1 MTDDKLK
8 EHARQIIKDLEFID
22 ETQESYNVLNFVSN
36 EVMNDTRIPK
46 DKKLIVSARIVQ
58 MYVHDEN
65 TEGNT
70 LADFIT
76 RYEGYLAKA
85 TEFYGI
91 EEKYRTKAKAGYL
104 DEIPTSLAFPTMAKY
119 QYSIGLHN
127 EGDAYI
133 QPLTSTDGL
142 SFDDGKMF
150 FANNRIKQISEVEL
164 QNMKTKEGID
174 TINLP
179 LLRTFYSII
188 FNAFQKTNYQQ
199 LKPVITLY
207 VPELA
212 KYLGI
217 RPKGLNKEDINNIII
232 KTQAFHNIVGIQ
244 HGTRNGKPVQSI
256 YPVLNFEG
264 YNEDKNTISISS
276 PYFNNLIM
284 TLYNLAVKKDK
295 DGKPKIKRNGSP
307 AFAMP
312 INSYL
317 VNADIAKE
325 RNKVA
330 VENVFI
336 IAALIEQAGNNI
348 PRIKA
353 STIVERNVQ
362 LQERLQT
369 NAKPNRLLSTTFK
382 KTWELL
388 RTKTTLGQ
396 SYYNIQLPDP
406 KDPAN
411 IPTMKTLETTVFK
424 FQHDGKAKA
433 EKKAKITQK

>member
-8 EHARQIIKDLEFID
+8 DHAKQIIKDLDFID
-22 ETQESYNVLNFVSN
+22 ETQESYKVLNFVSN

-46 DKKLIVSARIVQ
+46 DKKAFVSAKIIQ
-58 MYVHDEN
+58 MYAHEEN
-65 TEGNT
+65 TEGET

-76 RYEGYLAKA
+76 RYKGYLAKA
-85 TEFYGI
+85 MDFFNI
-91 EEKYRTKAKAGYL
+91 EEKSYRTKAKAGDL

-150 FANNRIKQISEVEL
+150 FADNRIKQVSEVEL

-174 TINLP
+174 TIDLP

-212 KYLGI
+212 KYLGL
-217 RPKGLNKEDINNIII
+217 RKSGLSREDITNIII

-244 HGTRNGKPVQSI
+244 HGIRNGKPVQSI

-264 YNEDKNTISISS
+264 YNEENNTISLSS
-276 PYFNNLIM
+276 PYFNNLIR

-307 AFAMP
+307 AFALPM
-312 INSYL
+312 NSYL

-336 IAALIEQAGNNI
+336 IVALIEQAGNNI

-362 LQERLQT
+362 LQERLQA
-369 NAKPNRLLSTTFK
+369 NVKPNRLLSTTFK

-388 RTKTTLGQ
+388 RNKTALGQ
-396 SYYNIQLPDP
+396 SYCNIQLPDP

-411 IPTMKTLETTVFK
+411 IPTMSTLETTVFK
-424 FQHDGKAKA
+424 FQHDGKIKA
-433 EKKAKITQK
+433 EKKS

>member
-8 EHARQIIKDLEFID
+8 DPVEQIKKYLEFLD
-22 ETQESYNVLNFVSN
+22 QTQDSYKVLNFVRN

-46 DKKLIVSARIVQ
+46 DKKLIVSARIIQ
-58 MYVHDEN
+58 MYANEEN
-65 TEGNT
+65 TEGET
-70 LADFIT
+70 LDDFIK

-85 TEFYGI
+85 MDFYGI
-91 EEKYRTKAKAGYL
+91 EEKYRTKAKAGNL

-142 SFDDGKMF
+142 SFDVGKMF
-150 FANNRIKQISEVEL
+150 FADNRIKQVSEVEL

-174 TINLP
+174 TIDLP

-217 RPKGLNKEDINNIII
+217 RPKGLNREDITNIII

-244 HGTRNGKPVQSI
+244 HGIRNGKPTQSI

-264 YNEDKNTISISS
+264 YNEEKNTISISS
-276 PYFNNLIM
+276 PYFNNLIR
-284 TLYNLAVKKDK
+284 TLYDIAVKKDK
-295 DGKPKIKRNGSP
+295 DGKPQIKRNGSP
-307 AFAMP
+307 AFALPM
-312 INSYL
+312 NSYL

-336 IAALIEQAGNNI
+336 IVALIEQAGNNI

-362 LQERLQT
+362 LQKRLQD
-369 NAKPNRLLSTTFK
+369 NVKPNRLLSTTFK

-411 IPTMKTLETTVFK
+411 IPTMSTLETTVFK
-424 FQHDGKAKA
+424 FQHDGKI
-433 EKKAKITQK
+433 KKK

>member
-1 MTDDKLK
+1 MTEKLK
-8 EHARQIIKDLEFID
+8 EQLIKYLEFID
-22 ETQESYNVLNFVSN
+22 ETKESYKVLKFVN
-36 EVMNDTRIPK
+36 DKVLNDTRIPK
-46 DKKLIVSARIVQ
+46 DEKTFVSVIIIQ
-58 MYVHDEN
+58 MYANEEN
-65 TEGNT
+65 TEGET
-70 LADFIT
+70 LDDFIP

-85 TEFYGI
+85 MDFYSI
-91 EEKYRTKAKAGYL
+91 EPKSYRTKAKAGGL

-164 QNMKTKEGID
+164 QNMKTKDGID
-174 TINLP
+174 TIDLP

-199 LKPVITLY
+199 VKPVITLY

-212 KYLGI
+212 KYLGL
-217 RPKGLNKEDINNIII
+217 RKSGLSREDITNIII

-244 HGTRNGKPVQSI
+244 QGTRNGKPVQSI

-264 YNEDKNTISISS
+264 YNEDNNTISISS
-276 PYFNNLIM
+276 PYFNNLIR
-284 TLYNLAVKKDK
+284 TLYDIAVKKDK
-295 DGKPKIKRNGSP
+295 DGKPT
-307 AFAMP
+307 FALPM
-312 INSYL
+312 NSYL
-317 VNADIAKE
+317 VHSDIVKE

-336 IAALIEQAGNNI
+336 IVALIEQAGNNI

-362 LQERLQT
+362 LQERLS
-369 NAKPNRLLSTTFK
+369 NHAKPNLLLSRTFK

-388 RTKTTLGQ
+388 RNKTTLGQ
-396 SYYNIQLPDP
+396 SYCNIQLPDP

-411 IPTMKTLETTVFK
+411 IPTMSTLETTVFK
-424 FQHDGKAKA
+424 FQHDGKI
-433 EKKAKITQK
+433 KKK

>member
-8 EHARQIIKDLEFID
+8 DHVEQIKKDLEYTD
-22 ETQESYNVLNFVSN
+22 EATEGYKILSFVSN
-36 EVMNDTRIPK
+36 AVLRDDSIAKK
-46 DKKLIVSARIVQ
+46 DKLKISARIIQLFNVDDPESETTLKKFKP
-58 MYVHDEN
+58 MYED
-65 TEGNT
+65 
-70 LADFIT
+70 
-76 RYEGYLAKA
+76 YLQRALQ
-85 TEFYGI
+85 FYGI
-91 EEKYRTKAKAGYL
+91 EQKGYKTKARAGDL
-104 DEIPTSLAFPTMAKY
+104 DEIPTSLAFPTVGGY
-119 QYSIGLHN
+119 QYSTGLH
-127 EGDAYI
+127 EAGDAYI

-142 SFDDGKMF
+142 SFDDGKMY
-150 FANNRIKQISEVEL
+150 FADNRIKQVSEVEL

-174 TINLP
+174 TIDLP

-188 FNAFQKTNYQQ
+188 FNAFQKANYQQ

-212 KYLGI
+212 KYLGL
-217 RPKGLNKEDINNIII
+217 RKSGLNREDITNIII

-244 HGTRNGKPVQSI
+244 HGIRNGKPTQSI

-264 YNEDKNTISISS
+264 YSEEKNTISISS
-276 PYFNNLIM
+276 PYFNNLIR

-295 DGKPKIKRNGSP
+295 DGKPQIKRNGSP
-307 AFAMP
+307 AFALPM
-312 INSYL
+312 NSYL

-336 IAALIEQAGNNI
+336 IVALIEQAGNNI

-362 LQERLQT
+362 LQERLS
-369 NAKPNRLLSTTFK
+369 NHAKPNLLLSRTFK

-388 RTKTTLGQ
+388 RNKTTLGQ
-396 SYYNIQLPDP
+396 SYCNIQLPDP

-411 IPTMKTLETTVFK
+411 IPTMSTLETTVFK
-424 FQHDGKAKA
+424 FQHDGKI
-433 EKKAKITQK
+433 KKK

>member
-8 EHARQIIKDLEFID
+8 DHAGQIIKDLEFID
-22 ETQESYNVLNFVSN
+22 DTQESYKVLNFVSN
-36 EVMNDTRIPK
+36 EVMSDTRIPK
-46 DKKLIVSARIVQ
+46 DKKAFVSAKIIQ
-58 MYVHDEN
+58 MYAHEEN
-65 TEGNT
+65 TEGET
-70 LADFIT
+70 LANFIT

-85 TEFYGI
+85 MEFFGI
-91 EEKYRTKAKAGYL
+91 EEKNYRTKAKAGNL

-127 EGDAYI
+127 EGEAYI

-150 FANNRIKQISEVEL
+150 FADNRIKQVSEVEL

-174 TINLP
+174 TIDLP

-188 FNAFQKTNYQQ
+188 FNAFQKNNYQQ

-212 KYLGI
+212 KYLGL
-217 RPKGLNKEDINNIII
+217 RKSGLNREDITNIII

-264 YNEDKNTISISS
+264 YNEENNTISISS
-276 PYFNNLIM
+276 PYFNNLIR

-295 DGKPKIKRNGSP
+295 DGKPQIKRNGSP

-312 INSYL
+312 MNSYL
-317 VNADIAKE
+317 VNTDIAKE

-336 IAALIEQAGNNI
+336 IVALIEQAGNNI

-362 LQERLQT
+362 LQERLS
-369 NAKPNRLLSTTFK
+369 NHAKPNLLLSRTFK

-388 RTKTTLGQ
+388 RNKTTLGQ
-396 SYYNIQLPDP
+396 SYCNIQLPDP

-411 IPTMKTLETTVFK
+411 IPTMSTLETTVFK
-424 FQHDGKAKA
+424 FQHDGKI
-433 EKKAKITQK
+433 KKK

>member
-1 MTDDKLK
+1 MTDKLK
-8 EHARQIIKDLEFID
+8 DHVEQIKKDLEYTD
-22 ETQESYNVLNFVSN
+22 EATEGYKILSFVSN
-36 EVMNDTRIPK
+36 AVLRDDNIAKK
-46 DKKLIVSARIVQ
+46 DKLKISARIIQLFNVDDPESETTLKKFKP
-58 MYVHDEN
+58 MYED
-65 TEGNT
+65 
-70 LADFIT
+70 
-76 RYEGYLAKA
+76 YLQRALQ
-85 TEFYGI
+85 FYGI
-91 EEKYRTKAKAGYL
+91 EQKGYKTKARAGDL
-104 DEIPTSLAFPTMAKY
+104 DEIPTSLAFPTVGGY
-119 QYSIGLHN
+119 QYSTGLH
-127 EGDAYI
+127 EAGDAYI

-150 FANNRIKQISEVEL
+150 FADNRIKQVSEVEL

-174 TINLP
+174 TIDLP

-212 KYLGI
+212 KYLGL
-217 RPKGLNKEDINNIII
+217 RKSGLNREDITNIII

-244 HGTRNGKPVQSI
+244 HGIRNGKPTQSI

-264 YNEDKNTISISS
+264 YSEEKNTISISS
-276 PYFNNLIM
+276 PYFNNLIR
-284 TLYNLAVKKDK
+284 TLYDITVKKDK
-295 DGKPKIKRNGSP
+295 DGKPQIKRNGSP
-307 AFAMP
+307 AFALPM
-312 INSYL
+312 NSYL

-336 IAALIEQAGNNI
+336 IVALIEQAGNNI

-362 LQERLQT
+362 LQERLS
-369 NAKPNRLLSTTFK
+369 NHAKPNLLLSRTFK

-388 RTKTTLGQ
+388 RNKTTLGQ
-396 SYYNIQLPDP
+396 SYCNIQLPDP

-411 IPTMKTLETTVFK
+411 IPTMSTLETTVFK
-424 FQHDGKAKA
+424 FQHDGKI
-433 EKKAKITQK
+433 KKK

>member
-8 EHARQIIKDLEFID
+8 DHVEQIKKDLEYTD
-22 ETQESYNVLNFVSN
+22 EATEGYKILSFVSN
-36 EVMNDTRIPK
+36 AVLRDDSIAKK
-46 DKKLIVSARIVQ
+46 DKLKISARIIQLFNVDDPESETTLKKFKP
-58 MYVHDEN
+58 MYED
-65 TEGNT
+65 
-70 LADFIT
+70 
-76 RYEGYLAKA
+76 YLQRALQ
-85 TEFYGI
+85 FYGI
-91 EEKYRTKAKAGYL
+91 EQKGYKTKARAGDL
-104 DEIPTSLAFPTMAKY
+104 DEIPTSLAFPTVGGY
-119 QYSIGLHN
+119 QYSTGLH
-127 EGDAYI
+127 EAGDAYI

-142 SFDDGKMF
+142 SFDDGKMY
-150 FANNRIKQISEVEL
+150 FADNRIKQVSEVEL

-174 TINLP
+174 TIDLP

-188 FNAFQKTNYQQ
+188 FNAFQKANYQQ

-212 KYLGI
+212 KYLGL
-217 RPKGLNKEDINNIII
+217 RKSGLNREDITNIII

-244 HGTRNGKPVQSI
+244 HGIRNGKPTQSI

-264 YNEDKNTISISS
+264 YSEEKNTISISS
-276 PYFNNLIM
+276 PYFNNLIR

-295 DGKPKIKRNGSP
+295 DGKPQIKRNGSP
-307 AFAMP
+307 AFALPM
-312 INSYL
+312 NSYL

-336 IAALIEQAGNNI
+336 IVALIEQAGNNI

-362 LQERLQT
+362 LQERLS
-369 NAKPNRLLSTTFK
+369 NHAKPNLLLSRTFK

-396 SYYNIQLPDP
+396 SYCNIQLPDP

-411 IPTMKTLETTVFK
+411 IPTMSTLETTVFK
-424 FQHDGKAKA
+424 FQHDGKI
-433 EKKAKITQK
+433 KKK

>member
-8 EHARQIIKDLEFID
+8 DPVEQIKKYLEFLD
-22 ETQESYNVLNFVSN
+22 QTQDSYKVLNFVRN

-46 DKKLIVSARIVQ
+46 DKKLIVSARIIQ
-58 MYVHDEN
+58 MYANEEN
-65 TEGNT
+65 TEGET
-70 LADFIT
+70 LDDFIK

-85 TEFYGI
+85 MDFYGI
-91 EEKYRTKAKAGYL
+91 EEKYRTKAKAGNL

-142 SFDDGKMF
+142 SFDVGKMF
-150 FANNRIKQISEVEL
+150 FADNRIKQVSEVEL

-174 TINLP
+174 TIDLP

-217 RPKGLNKEDINNIII
+217 RPKGLNREDITNIII

-244 HGTRNGKPVQSI
+244 HGIRNGKPTQSI

-264 YNEDKNTISISS
+264 YNEEKNTISISS
-276 PYFNNLIM
+276 PYFNNLIR
-284 TLYNLAVKKDK
+284 TLYDIAVKKDK
-295 DGKPKIKRNGSP
+295 DGKPQIKRNGSP
-307 AFAMP
+307 AFALPM
-312 INSYL
+312 NSYL

-336 IAALIEQAGNNI
+336 IVALIEQAGNNI

-362 LQERLQT
+362 LQERLQD
-369 NAKPNRLLSTTFK
+369 NVKPNRLLSTTFK

-411 IPTMKTLETTVFK
+411 IPTMSTLETTVFK
-424 FQHDGKAKA
+424 FQHDGKI
-433 EKKAKITQK
+433 KKK

>member
-8 EHARQIIKDLEFID
+8 DHAGQIIKDLEFID
-22 ETQESYNVLNFVSN
+22 DTQESYKVLNFVSN

-46 DKKLIVSARIVQ
+46 DKKTFVSAKIIQ
-58 MYVHDEN
+58 MYAHDEN
-65 TEGNT
+65 TEGET
-70 LADFIT
+70 LANFIT

-85 TEFYGI
+85 MEFFGI
-91 EEKYRTKAKAGYL
+91 EEKNYRTKAKAGNL

-119 QYSIGLHN
+119 QYSIGLHD

-150 FANNRIKQISEVEL
+150 FEDNRIKQVSEVEL

-174 TINLP
+174 TIDLP

-212 KYLGI
+212 KYLGL
-217 RPKGLNKEDINNIII
+217 RKSGLNREDITGIII

-244 HGTRNGKPVQSI
+244 HGIRNGKPTQSI

-264 YNEDKNTISISS
+264 YNEENNTISISS
-276 PYFNNLIM
+276 PYFNNLIR

-295 DGKPKIKRNGSP
+295 DGKPQIKRNGSP

-312 INSYL
+312 MNSYL
-317 VNADIAKE
+317 VNTDIAKE

-336 IAALIEQAGNNI
+336 IVALIEQAGNNI

-362 LQERLQT
+362 LQERLSNHT
-369 NAKPNRLLSTTFK
+369 KPNLLLSRTFK

-388 RTKTTLGQ
+388 RNKTTLGQ
-396 SYYNIQLPDP
+396 SYCNIQLPDP

-411 IPTMKTLETTVFK
+411 IPTMSTLETTVFK
-424 FQHDGKAKA
+424 FQHDGKI
-433 EKKAKITQK
+433 KKK

>member
-8 EHARQIIKDLEFID
+8 DHAGQIIKDLEFID
-22 ETQESYNVLNFVSN
+22 DTQESYKVLNFVSN
-36 EVMNDTRIPK
+36 EVMSDTRIPK
-46 DKKLIVSARIVQ
+46 DKKAFVSAKIIQ
-58 MYVHDEN
+58 MYAHEEN
-65 TEGNT
+65 TEGET
-70 LADFIT
+70 LANFIT

-85 TEFYGI
+85 MEFFGI
-91 EEKYRTKAKAGYL
+91 EEKNYRTKAKAGNL

-127 EGDAYI
+127 EGEAYI

-150 FANNRIKQISEVEL
+150 FADNRIKQVSEVEL

-174 TINLP
+174 TIDLP

-212 KYLGI
+212 KYLGL
-217 RPKGLNKEDINNIII
+217 RKSGLNREDITNIII

-264 YNEDKNTISISS
+264 YNEENNTISISS
-276 PYFNNLIM
+276 PYFNNLIR

-295 DGKPKIKRNGSP
+295 DGKPQIKRNGSP

-312 INSYL
+312 MNSYL
-317 VNADIAKE
+317 VNTDIAKE

-336 IAALIEQAGNNI
+336 IVALIEQAGNNI

-362 LQERLQT
+362 LQERLS
-369 NAKPNRLLSTTFK
+369 NHAKPNLLLSRTFK

-388 RTKTTLGQ
+388 RAKTTLGQ
-396 SYYNIQLPDP
+396 SYCNIQLPDP

-411 IPTMKTLETTVFK
+411 IPTMSTLETTVFK
-424 FQHDGKAKA
+424 FQHDGKI
-433 EKKAKITQK
+433 KKK

>member
-1 MTDDKLK
+1 MADNEK
-8 EHARQIIKDLEFID
+8 EIKDHVEQIIKDLDFID
-22 ETQESYNVLNFVSN
+22 ETKETFKVLKFVSDK
-36 EVMNDTRIPK
+36 VLNDTRIPK
-46 DKKLIVSARIVQ
+46 DKKAFVSARIVQ
-58 MYVHDEN
+58 MYAHEEN
-65 TEGNT
+65 TEGEA
-70 LADFIT
+70 LADFIK
-76 RYEGYLAKA
+76 RYDGYLSKA
-85 TEFYGI
+85 MDFYGI
-91 EEKYRTKAKAGYL
+91 EEKYRTKAKAGNL

-127 EGDAYI
+127 EGEAYI

-142 SFDDGKMF
+142 SFDEGKMF
-150 FANNRIKQISEVEL
+150 FADNRIKQVSEVEL

-174 TINLP
+174 TIDLP

-217 RPKGLNKEDINNIII
+217 RPKGLNREDITNIII

-244 HGTRNGKPVQSI
+244 HGIRNGKPTQSI

-264 YNEDKNTISISS
+264 YSEEKNTISISS
-276 PYFNNLIM
+276 PYFNNLIR
-284 TLYNLAVKKDK
+284 TLYDIAVKKDK
-295 DGKPKIKRNGSP
+295 DGKPQIKRNGSP
-307 AFAMP
+307 AFALPM
-312 INSYL
+312 NSYL

-336 IAALIEQAGNNI
+336 IVALIEQAGNNI

-362 LQERLQT
+362 LQERLQA

-411 IPTMKTLETTVFK
+411 IPTMSTLETTVFK
-424 FQHDGKAKA
+424 FQHDGKI
-433 EKKAKITQK
+433 KKK

>member
-217 RPKGLNKEDINNIII
+217 RPKGL
-232 KTQAFHNIVGIQ
+232 
-244 HGTRNGKPVQSI
+244 
-256 YPVLNFEG
+256 
-264 YNEDKNTISISS
+264 
-276 PYFNNLIM
+276 
-284 TLYNLAVKKDK
+284 
-295 DGKPKIKRNGSP
+295 
-307 AFAMP
+307 
-312 INSYL
+312 
-317 VNADIAKE
+317 
-325 RNKVA
+325 
-330 VENVFI
+330 FI
-336 IAALIEQAGNNI
+336 
-348 PRIKA
+348 
-353 STIVERNVQ
+353 T
-362 LQERLQT
+362 
-369 NAKPNRLLSTTFK
+369 
-382 KTWELL
+382 
-388 RTKTTLGQ
+388 
-396 SYYNIQLPDP
+396 
-406 KDPAN
+406 
-411 IPTMKTLETTVFK
+411 
-424 FQHDGKAKA
+424 
-433 EKKAKITQK
+433 

>member
-8 EHARQIIKDLEFID
+8 DHARQIKKDLEFVD
-22 ETQESYNVLNFVSN
+22 ETQESYKVLNFVSN

-46 DKKLIVSARIVQ
+46 DKKAFVSARIIQ
-58 MYVHDEN
+58 MYAHEEN
-65 TEGNT
+65 TEGET
-70 LADFIT
+70 LDDFIK

-85 TEFYGI
+85 TDFYGI
-91 EEKYRTKAKAGYL
+91 EKSYRTKAKAGNL

-127 EGDAYI
+127 EGEAYI

-150 FANNRIKQISEVEL
+150 FADNRIKQVSEVEL
-164 QNMKTKEGID
+164 QNMKTREGID
-174 TINLP
+174 TIDLP

-212 KYLGI
+212 KYLGL
-217 RPKGLNKEDINNIII
+217 RKSGLSREDITGIII

-244 HGTRNGKPVQSI
+244 HGIRNGKPVQSI

-264 YNEDKNTISISS
+264 YSEDNNTISISS
-276 PYFNNLIM
+276 PYFNNLIR
-284 TLYNLAVKKDK
+284 TLYDIAVKKDK

-312 INSYL
+312 MNSYL

-336 IAALIEQAGNNI
+336 IVALIEQAGNNI

-362 LQERLQT
+362 LQERLQA

-388 RTKTTLGQ
+388 RTKTALGQ
-396 SYYNIQLPDP
+396 SYCNIQLPDP

-411 IPTMKTLETTVFK
+411 IPTMSTLETTVFK
-424 FQHDGKAKA
+424 FQHDGKIKA
-433 EKKAKITQK
+433 EKKS

>member
-8 EHARQIIKDLEFID
+8 DHAGQIIKDLEFID
-22 ETQESYNVLNFVSN
+22 DTQESYKVLNFVSN

-46 DKKLIVSARIVQ
+46 DKKAFVSAKIIQ
-58 MYVHDEN
+58 MYAHEEN
-65 TEGNT
+65 TEGET
-70 LADFIT
+70 LANFIT

-85 TEFYGI
+85 MEFFGI
-91 EEKYRTKAKAGYL
+91 EEKNYRTKAKAGNL

-127 EGDAYI
+127 EGEAYI

-150 FANNRIKQISEVEL
+150 FTDNRIKQVSEVEL

-174 TINLP
+174 TIDLP

-212 KYLGI
+212 KYLGL
-217 RPKGLNKEDINNIII
+217 RKSGLNREDITNIIL

-264 YNEDKNTISISS
+264 YNEENNTISISS
-276 PYFNNLIM
+276 PYFNNLIR

-295 DGKPKIKRNGSP
+295 DGKPQIKRNGSP

-312 INSYL
+312 MNSYL
-317 VNADIAKE
+317 VNTDIAKE

-336 IAALIEQAGNNI
+336 IVALIEQAGNNI

-362 LQERLQT
+362 LQERLS
-369 NAKPNRLLSTTFK
+369 NHAKPNLLLSRTFK

-396 SYYNIQLPDP
+396 SYCNIQLPDP

-411 IPTMKTLETTVFK
+411 IPTMSTLETTVFK
-424 FQHDGKAKA
+424 FQHDGKI
-433 EKKAKITQK
+433 KKK

>member
-8 EHARQIIKDLEFID
+8 DHAGQIIKDLEFID
-22 ETQESYNVLNFVSN
+22 ETQESYKVLNFVSN

-46 DKKLIVSARIVQ
+46 DKKAFVSAKIIQ
-58 MYVHDEN
+58 MYAHEEN
-65 TEGNT
+65 TEGET
-70 LADFIT
+70 LANFIT

-85 TEFYGI
+85 MDFFNI
-91 EEKYRTKAKAGYL
+91 EEKYRTKAKAGNL

-150 FANNRIKQISEVEL
+150 FADNRIKQVSEVEL

-174 TINLP
+174 TIDLP

-217 RPKGLNKEDINNIII
+217 RPKGLNREDITNIII

-264 YNEDKNTISISS
+264 YSEDKNTISISS
-276 PYFNNLIM
+276 PYFNNLIR
-284 TLYNLAVKKDK
+284 TLYDIAVKKDK
-295 DGKPKIKRNGSP
+295 DGKPQIKRNGSP
-307 AFAMP
+307 AFALPM
-312 INSYL
+312 NSYL

-336 IAALIEQAGNNI
+336 IVALIEQAGNNI

-362 LQERLQT
+362 LQERLS
-369 NAKPNRLLSTTFK
+369 NHAKPNLLLSRTFK

-396 SYYNIQLPDP
+396 SYCNIQLPDP

-411 IPTMKTLETTVFK
+411 IPTMSTLETTVFK
-424 FQHDGKAKA
+424 FQHDGKI
-433 EKKAKITQK
+433 KKK

>member
-8 EHARQIIKDLEFID
+8 DHAGQIIKDLEFID
-22 ETQESYNVLNFVSN
+22 DTQESYKVLNFVSN
-36 EVMNDTRIPK
+36 EVMSDTRIPK
-46 DKKLIVSARIVQ
+46 DKKAFVSAKIIQ
-58 MYVHDEN
+58 MYAHEEN
-65 TEGNT
+65 TEGET
-70 LADFIT
+70 LANFIT

-85 TEFYGI
+85 MEFFGI
-91 EEKYRTKAKAGYL
+91 EEKNYRTKAKAGNL

-127 EGDAYI
+127 EGEAYI

-150 FANNRIKQISEVEL
+150 FADNRIKQVSEVEL

-174 TINLP
+174 TIDLP

-212 KYLGI
+212 KYLGL
-217 RPKGLNKEDINNIII
+217 RKSGLNREDITNIII

-264 YNEDKNTISISS
+264 YNEENNTISISS
-276 PYFNNLIM
+276 PYFNNLIR

-295 DGKPKIKRNGSP
+295 DGKPQIKRNGSP

-312 INSYL
+312 MNSYL
-317 VNADIAKE
+317 VNTDIAKE

-336 IAALIEQAGNNI
+336 IVALIEQAGNNI

-362 LQERLQT
+362 LQERLS
-369 NAKPNRLLSTTFK
+369 NHAKPNLLLSRTFK

-388 RTKTTLGQ
+388 RNKTTLGQ
-396 SYYNIQLPDP
+396 SYCNIQLPDP

-411 IPTMKTLETTVFK
+411 IPTMSTLETTVFK
-424 FQHDGKAKA
+424 FQHDGKI
-433 EKKAKITQK
+433 KKK

>member
-1 MTDDKLK
+1 MTDKLK
-8 EHARQIIKDLEFID
+8 DHAKQIIKDLDFID
-22 ETQESYNVLNFVSN
+22 ETQESYKVLNFVSN

-46 DKKLIVSARIVQ
+46 DKKAFVSAKIIQ
-58 MYVHDEN
+58 MYAHEEN
-65 TEGNT
+65 TEGET
-70 LADFIT
+70 LANFIT

-85 TEFYGI
+85 MEFFGI
-91 EEKYRTKAKAGYL
+91 EEKNYRTKAKAGNL

-127 EGDAYI
+127 EGEAYI

-150 FANNRIKQISEVEL
+150 FADNRIKQVSEVEL

-174 TINLP
+174 TIDLP

-212 KYLGI
+212 KYLGL
-217 RPKGLNKEDINNIII
+217 RKSGLSREDITGIIL

-244 HGTRNGKPVQSI
+244 HGIRNGKPVQSI

-264 YNEDKNTISISS
+264 YNEENNTISISS
-276 PYFNNLIM
+276 PYFNNLIR
-284 TLYNLAVKKDK
+284 TLYDIAVKKDK
-295 DGKPKIKRNGSP
+295 NGKPQIKRNGSP

-312 INSYL
+312 MNSYL

-336 IAALIEQAGNNI
+336 IVALIEQAGNNI

-362 LQERLQT
+362 LQERLS
-369 NAKPNRLLSTTFK
+369 NHAKPNLLLSRTFK

-388 RTKTTLGQ
+388 RNKTTLGQ
-396 SYYNIQLPDP
+396 SYCNIQLPDP

-411 IPTMKTLETTVFK
+411 IPTMSTLETTVFK
-424 FQHDGKAKA
+424 FQHDGKI
-433 EKKAKITQK
+433 KKK

>member
-8 EHARQIIKDLEFID
+8 DHVEQIKKDLEFVD
-22 ETQESYNVLNFVSN
+22 QTQDSYKVLNFVSN

-58 MYVHDEN
+58 MYAHEEN
-65 TEGNT
+65 TEGET
-70 LADFIT
+70 LDDFIK

-85 TEFYGI
+85 MDFYDI
-91 EEKYRTKAKAGYL
+91 EEKYRTKAKAGNL

-150 FANNRIKQISEVEL
+150 FADNRIKQVSEVEL

-174 TINLP
+174 TIDLP

-217 RPKGLNKEDINNIII
+217 RPKGLNREDITNIII
-232 KTQAFHNIVGIQ
+232 KTQSFHNIVGIQ
-244 HGTRNGKPVQSI
+244 HGIRNGKPTQSI

-264 YNEDKNTISISS
+264 YSEEKNTISISS
-276 PYFNNLIM
+276 PYFNNLIR
-284 TLYNLAVKKDK
+284 TLYDIAVKKDK
-295 DGKPKIKRNGSP
+295 DGKPQIKRNGSP
-307 AFAMP
+307 AFALPM
-312 INSYL
+312 NSYL

-336 IAALIEQAGNNI
+336 IVALIEQAGNNI

-362 LQERLQT
+362 LQERLQD
-369 NAKPNRLLSTTFK
+369 NVKPNRLLSTTFK

-388 RTKTTLGQ
+388 RTKTALGQ
-396 SYYNIQLPDP
+396 SYCNIQLPDP

-424 FQHDGKAKA
+424 FQHDGKVKA

>member
-1 MTDDKLK
+1 MADNEK
-8 EHARQIIKDLEFID
+8 EIKDHVEQIIKDLDFID
-22 ETQESYNVLNFVSN
+22 ETKETFKVLKFVSDK
-36 EVMNDTRIPK
+36 VLNDTRIPK
-46 DKKLIVSARIVQ
+46 DKKAFVSARIVQ
-58 MYVHDEN
+58 MYAHEEN
-65 TEGNT
+65 TEGEK
-70 LADFIT
+70 LDDFIK

-85 TEFYGI
+85 MDFYGI
-91 EEKYRTKAKAGYL
+91 EKSYRTKAKAGNL

-150 FANNRIKQISEVEL
+150 FADNRIKQVSEVEL

-174 TINLP
+174 TIDLP

-212 KYLGI
+212 KYLGL
-217 RPKGLNKEDINNIII
+217 RKSGLNREDITGIII

-244 HGTRNGKPVQSI
+244 HGIRNGKPVQSI

-264 YNEDKNTISISS
+264 YNEENNTISISS
-276 PYFNNLIM
+276 PYFNNLIR

-295 DGKPKIKRNGSP
+295 DGKPQIKRNGSP
-307 AFAMP
+307 AFALPM
-312 INSYL
+312 NSYL

-336 IAALIEQAGNNI
+336 IVALIEQAGNNI
-348 PRIKA
+348 PKIKA

-362 LQERLQT
+362 LQERLQD
-369 NAKPNRLLSTTFK
+369 NVKPNRLLSTTFK

-411 IPTMKTLETTVFK
+411 IPTMSTLETTVFK
-424 FQHDGKAKA
+424 FQHDGKI
-433 EKKAKITQK
+433 KKK

>member
-8 EHARQIIKDLEFID
+8 EHVEQIKKDLKFVD
-22 ETQESYNVLNFVSN
+22 QTQDSYKVLKFVSN

-46 DKKLIVSARIVQ
+46 DKKLIVSARIIQ
-58 MYVHDEN
+58 MYANEEN
-65 TEGNT
+65 TEGET
-70 LADFIT
+70 LDDFIP

-85 TEFYGI
+85 MDFYGI
-91 EEKYRTKAKAGYL
+91 EENYRTKAKAGNL

-150 FANNRIKQISEVEL
+150 FADNRIKQVSEVEL
-164 QNMKTKEGID
+164 QNMKTKDGID
-174 TINLP
+174 TIDLP

-212 KYLGI
+212 KYLGL
-217 RPKGLNKEDINNIII
+217 RKSGLNREDITGIII

-244 HGTRNGKPVQSI
+244 HGIRNGKPVQSI

-264 YNEDKNTISISS
+264 YNEENNTISISS
-276 PYFNNLIM
+276 PYFNNLIR

-295 DGKPKIKRNGSP
+295 DGKPQIKRNGSP
-307 AFAMP
+307 AFALPM
-312 INSYL
+312 NSYL
-317 VNADIAKE
+317 VNTDIAKE

-336 IAALIEQAGNNI
+336 IVALIEQAGNNI

-362 LQERLQT
+362 LQERLQA

-388 RTKTTLGQ
+388 RTKTTLVQ
-396 SYYNIQLPDP
+396 SYCNIQLPDP

-411 IPTMKTLETTVFK
+411 IPTMSTLETTVFK
-424 FQHDGKAKA
+424 FQHDGKI
-433 EKKAKITQK
+433 KKK

>member
-8 EHARQIIKDLEFID
+8 DHAGQIIKDLEFID
-22 ETQESYNVLNFVSN
+22 DTQESYKVLNFVSN

-46 DKKLIVSARIVQ
+46 DKKAFVSAKIIQ
-58 MYVHDEN
+58 MYAHEEN
-65 TEGNT
+65 TEGET
-70 LADFIT
+70 LANFIT

-85 TEFYGI
+85 MEFFGI
-91 EEKYRTKAKAGYL
+91 EEKNYRTKAKAGNL

-150 FANNRIKQISEVEL
+150 FADNRIKQVSEVEL

-174 TINLP
+174 TIDLP

-212 KYLGI
+212 KYLGL
-217 RPKGLNKEDINNIII
+217 RKSGLNREDITGIIL
-232 KTQAFHNIVGIQ
+232 KTQSFHTIVGIQ
-244 HGTRNGKPVQSI
+244 HGIRNGKPVQSI

-264 YNEDKNTISISS
+264 YNEENNTISISS
-276 PYFNNLIM
+276 PYFNNLIR

-295 DGKPKIKRNGSP
+295 DGKPKIKQNGSP

-312 INSYL
+312 MNSYL
-317 VNADIAKE
+317 VNANIAKE

-336 IAALIEQAGNNI
+336 IVALIEQAGNNI

-362 LQERLQT
+362 LQERLS
-369 NAKPNRLLSTTFK
+369 NHAKPNLLLSRTFK

-388 RTKTTLGQ
+388 RTKTALEQ
-396 SYYNIQLPDP
+396 SYCNIQLPDP

-411 IPTMKTLETTVFK
+411 IPTMSTLETTVFK
-424 FQHDGKAKA
+424 FQHDGKI
-433 EKKAKITQK
+433 KKK

>member
-1 MTDDKLK
+1 MADNEK
-8 EHARQIIKDLEFID
+8 EIKDHVEQIIKDLDFID
-22 ETQESYNVLNFVSN
+22 ETKETFKVLKFVSDK
-36 EVMNDTRIPK
+36 VLNDTRIPK
-46 DKKLIVSARIVQ
+46 DKKAFVSARIVQ
-58 MYVHDEN
+58 MYAHEEN
-65 TEGNT
+65 TEGEK
-70 LADFIT
+70 LDDFIK

-85 TEFYGI
+85 MDFYGI
-91 EEKYRTKAKAGYL
+91 EKSYRTKAKAGNL

-150 FANNRIKQISEVEL
+150 FADNRIKQVSEVEL

-174 TINLP
+174 TIDLP

-212 KYLGI
+212 KYLGL
-217 RPKGLNKEDINNIII
+217 RKSGLNREDITGIII

-307 AFAMP
+307 AFAIPM
-312 INSYL
+312 NSYL

-336 IAALIEQAGNNI
+336 IVALIEQAGNNI
-348 PRIKA
+348 PKIKA

-362 LQERLQT
+362 LQERLQD
-369 NAKPNRLLSTTFK
+369 NVKPNRLLSTTFK

-411 IPTMKTLETTVFK
+411 IPTMSTLETTVFK
-424 FQHDGKAKA
+424 FQHDGKI
-433 EKKAKITQK
+433 KKK

>member
-1 MTDDKLK
+1 MTDKLK
-8 EHARQIIKDLEFID
+8 EHAGQIIKDLEFID
-22 ETQESYNVLNFVSN
+22 ETQESYKVLNFVSN

-46 DKKLIVSARIVQ
+46 DKKAFVSAKIIQ
-58 MYVHDEN
+58 MYAHEEN
-65 TEGNT
+65 TEGET
-70 LADFIT
+70 LANFIT

-85 TEFYGI
+85 MEFFGI
-91 EEKYRTKAKAGYL
+91 EEKNYRTKAKAGDL

-127 EGDAYI
+127 EGEAYI

-142 SFDDGKMF
+142 SFDDGKMY
-150 FANNRIKQISEVEL
+150 FADNRIKQVSEVEL

-174 TINLP
+174 TIDLP

-188 FNAFQKTNYQQ
+188 FNSFQKTNYQQ

-212 KYLGI
+212 KYLGL
-217 RPKGLNKEDINNIII
+217 RKSGLNREDITNIII

-264 YNEDKNTISISS
+264 YNEENNTISISS
-276 PYFNNLIM
+276 PYFNNLIR

-295 DGKPKIKRNGSP
+295 NGKPQIKRNGSP
-307 AFAMP
+307 AFALPM
-312 INSYL
+312 NSYL
-317 VNADIAKE
+317 VNTDIAKE

-336 IAALIEQAGNNI
+336 IVALIEQAGNNI

-362 LQERLQT
+362 LQERLG
-369 NAKPNRLLSTTFK
+369 NHAKPNLLLSRTFK

-396 SYYNIQLPDP
+396 SYCNIQLPDP

-411 IPTMKTLETTVFK
+411 IPTMSTLETTVFK
-424 FQHDGKAKA
+424 FQHDGKI
-433 EKKAKITQK
+433 KKK

>member
-1 MTDDKLK
+1 MTDKLK
-8 EHARQIIKDLEFID
+8 EHAKQIIKDLDFID
-22 ETQESYNVLNFVSN
+22 ETKETFKVLKFVSN
-36 EVMNDTRIPK
+36 EVLNDTRIPK
-46 DKKLIVSARIVQ
+46 DNKAIVSARIVQ
-58 MYVHDEN
+58 MYAHEEN
-65 TEGNT
+65 TEGET
-70 LADFIT
+70 LDDFIP

-85 TEFYGI
+85 MDFYSI
-91 EEKYRTKAKAGYL
+91 EPKSYRTKAKAGGL

-150 FANNRIKQISEVEL
+150 FADNRIKQVSEVEL

-174 TINLP
+174 TIDLP

-199 LKPVITLY
+199 FKPVITLY

-212 KYLGI
+212 KYLGL
-217 RPKGLNKEDINNIII
+217 RKSGLNREDITNIII
-232 KTQAFHNIVGIQ
+232 KTQSFHNIVGIQ
-244 HGTRNGKPVQSI
+244 HGIRNGKPVQSI

-264 YNEDKNTISISS
+264 YNEEKNTISISS
-276 PYFNNLIM
+276 PYFNNLIR
-284 TLYNLAVKKDK
+284 TLYDIAVKKDK
-295 DGKPKIKRNGSP
+295 DGKPKIKRNGNP
-307 AFAMP
+307 TFALP

-317 VNADIAKE
+317 IHSDIVKE

-336 IAALIEQAGNNI
+336 IVALIEQAGNNI

-362 LQERLQT
+362 LQDRLS
-369 NAKPNRLLSTTFK
+369 NHAKPNLLLSRTFK

-388 RTKTTLGQ
+388 RNKTTLGQ
-396 SYYNIQLPDP
+396 SYCNIQLPDP

-411 IPTMKTLETTVFK
+411 IPTMSTLETTVFK
-424 FQHDGKAKA
+424 FQHDGKI
-433 EKKAKITQK
+433 KKK